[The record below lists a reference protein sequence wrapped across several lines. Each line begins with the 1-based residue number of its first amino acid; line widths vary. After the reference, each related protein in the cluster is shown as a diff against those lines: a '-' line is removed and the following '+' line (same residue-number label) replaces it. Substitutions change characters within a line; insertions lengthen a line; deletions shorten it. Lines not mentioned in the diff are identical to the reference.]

1 MKNKG
6 ISLIVLVIT
15 IIVMIILAAA
25 IIISL
30 NNTGIIGNAN
40 KAVDETNE
48 KTLVELA
55 NLAWGEASANS
66 RTTGKLA
73 SANYFQKSVE
83 DALAQNNVDL
93 SQYEV
98 IAGED
103 GVQVFKKNDWEY
115 AYTATNDAWND
126 TKLEKA
132 KGDTIPEDAKIVV
145 RFYKTNKKVG
155 LDWCPDVM
163 GLSLSCEEK
172 QKELVGNE
180 YYMVMDGIGKIPDL
194 CESFIRPAAG
204 NPIYGYM
211 NDNTPAL
218 FSGSITARGWQNIR
232 RIFVEVEAV
241 PYVTHAKIS
250 DRITS
255 IGKATFYRFDNLTNV
270 ILPESLTQLGTDNRE
285 VVFEGTKLNNLIIP
299 KNVTNMPTDFYSGI
313 NNLYVE
319 TTSLTEI
326 GDYKDFEGTIY
337 VRNDAMKAL
346 FESKIDSSKA
356 KVSTNYNW

>member
-1 MKNKG
+1 MQSKKG

-30 NNTGIIGNAN
+30 NNTGIIENSN

-48 KTLVELA
+48 KTIVELA
-55 NLAWGEASANS
+55 NLAWGEAYANS

-83 DALAQNNVDL
+83 DALAQNDVDL
-93 SQYEV
+93 SKYEV

-103 GVQVFKKNDWEY
+103 GVQVFKKDDWEY
-115 AYTATNDAWND
+115 AYTASNDAWND

-132 KGDTIPEDAKIVV
+132 KGNTIPEDAKIVV
-145 RFYKTNKKVG
+145 KFYKTSNILKA
-155 LDWCPDVM
+155 DYNI
-163 GLSLSCEEK
+163 EN
-172 QKELVGNE
+172 NE
-180 YYMVMDGIGKIPDL
+180 YYMVIEGVGKVPDL
-194 CESFIRPAAG
+194 CKFRIYDGSSDFLEYAYVQRIGSYQTILWDDLEIYKTLVKSFEIF
-204 NPIYGYM
+204 Y
-211 NDNTPAL
+211 
-218 FSGSITARGWQNIR
+218 ITHVKVCDG
-232 RIFVEVEAV
+232 
-241 PYVTHAKIS
+241 
-250 DRITS
+250 ITS

-270 ILPESLTQLGTDNRE
+270 ILPDSLTNIGNGGRE
-285 VVFEGTKLNNLIIP
+285 YVFVNKKLNNLIIP
-299 KNVTNMPTDFYSGI
+299 QGVTSMSTNFTTGI

-326 GDYKDFEGTIY
+326 GDYKDFKGTIY
-337 VRNDAMKAL
+337 VRNDAMKEL
-346 FESKIDSSKA
+346 FESKIDSSRA